1 MNPKFGLSYLLLKS
15 RRNSRGFT
23 LIELLVTLIVG
34 SIIVG
39 GLLYL
44 VIELLQVNR
53 REEVLTR
60 TQQDMQRALD
70 YISRDVREAVYVY
83 PQPTAVVDP
92 DTPPD
97 DTDTLLTQLA
107 GSLPTNAEPI
117 LAFWRFDPVDVG
129 QITTAACTSK
139 SAECNTLRVRQGTY
153 SLVLY
158 LQQQNAASDIWGG
171 KSRILRYELSK
182 YSNIRTLQQ
191 RRGYSD
197 PSGACNSFRYWSKP
211 PGRDSSNPCDSG
223 NTGTPAS
230 SVLVLTDYVNWLDNA
245 PTAQTLC
252 PTGYTQTPDS
262 DPNTPTVFPRSF
274 HVCVSSGTATAG
286 ATGANQVVRVYLQ
299 GSVYEP
305 NNQTAPLGFLARASS
320 LPTLESEILVRGVLD
335 KNPS

>member
-1 MNPKFGLSYLLLKS
+1 MSNISPKFDLSYLLLKS
-15 RRNSRGFT
+15 RKKSRGFT

-44 VIELLQVNR
+44 VIELLQINR

-83 PQPTAVVDP
+83 SQPNAVVDP
-92 DTPPD
+92 DTKNPD
-97 DTDTLLTQLA
+97 PTDTLLAQLT
-107 GSLPTNAEPI
+107 GSLPTGAEPI

-129 QITTAACTSK
+129 QITTAACNSK
-139 SAECNTLRVRQGTY
+139 ETECNTLRVRQGTY
-153 SLVLY
+153 TLVLY
-158 LQQQNAASDIWGG
+158 LQQQNAANDIWGG

-182 YSNIRTLQQ
+182 YSNLSTLQQ
-191 RRGYSD
+191 RKGYSD
-197 PSGACNSFRYWSKP
+197 PGGNCNSFRHWSKP
-211 PGRDSSNPCDSG
+211 PGRDTGDPCDPG

-230 SVLVLTDYVNWLDNA
+230 SVLVLTDYVNRPDT

-252 PTGYTQTPDS
+252 PTGYIQTPAI
-262 DPNTPTVFPRSF
+262 PKSF
-274 HVCVSSGTATAG
+274 HVCVSSGTATPG
-286 ATGANQVVRVYLQ
+286 AAGANQVVRVYLQ

-305 NNQTAPLGFLARASS
+305 NNQTSPLGFLAQASS

-335 KNPS
+335 KNPQ

>member
-97 DTDTLLTQLA
+97 DTDTLLAQLT
-107 GSLPTNAEPI
+107 GSLPTGAEPI

-211 PGRDSSNPCDSG
+211 PGRDSANPCDSG

-274 HVCVSSGTATAG
+274 HVCVSSGTADAG
-286 ATGANQVVRVYLQ
+286 VIGANQVVRVYLQ
-299 GSVYEP
+299 GSVYERDQ
-305 NNQTAPLGFLARASS
+305 NSPLGFLAQASS

>member
-1 MNPKFGLSYLLLKS
+1 MSNMNPKFGLSYLLLKS
-15 RRNSRGFT
+15 RRNTRGFT

-83 PQPTAVVDP
+83 PQPTVVVDP
-92 DTPPD
+92 DTPPVA
-97 DTDTLLTQLA
+97 TDTLLAQLT
-107 GSLPTNAEPI
+107 GSLPTGAEPI

-230 SVLVLTDYVNWLDNA
+230 SVLVLTDYVNLPDT

-252 PTGYTQTPDS
+252 PTGYTQTPAI
-262 DPNTPTVFPRSF
+262 PKSF

>member
-1 MNPKFGLSYLLLKS
+1 MATKS
-15 RRNSRGFT
+15 FNSQFFLRLVKVRKSGVRGFT

-34 SIIVG
+34 SIIVAG
-39 GLLYL
+39 MLYL
-44 VIELLQVNR
+44 VIELLQINR

-83 PQPTAVVDP
+83 PQPTAIVDP
-92 DTPPD
+92 ADPPVT
-97 DTDTLLTQLA
+97 TDTLLAQLT
-107 GSLPTNAEPI
+107 GSLPTGAEPI
-117 LAFWRFDPVDVG
+117 LAFWRFDPVDVS
-129 QITTAACTSK
+129 QISTAACNSN

-158 LQQQNAASDIWGG
+158 LQQQNAATDIWGG

-182 YSNIRTLQQ
+182 YSNLSTLQQ

-197 PSGACNSFRYWSKP
+197 PSSACNSFRHWSRP
-211 PGRDSSNPCDSG
+211 PGRDSANPCDSG

-230 SVLVLTDYVNWLDNA
+230 SVLVLTDYVNLPDT

-252 PTGYTQTPDS
+252 PTGYTQTPAI
-262 DPNTPTVFPRSF
+262 PKSF
-274 HVCVSSGTATAG
+274 HVCVSSGTADAG
-286 ATGANQVVRVYLQ
+286 AIGANQVVRVYLQ

-305 NNQTAPLGFLARASS
+305 TNQTAPLGFLAQASS
-320 LPTLESEILVRGVLD
+320 LPTLESEILVRGILD
-335 KNPS
+335 KNPQ

>member
-1 MNPKFGLSYLLLKS
+1 MATKQLGSQLFFRLLKF
-15 RRNSRGFT
+15 RRADAKGFT

-34 SIIVG
+34 SIIVAG
-39 GLLYL
+39 MLYL
-44 VIELLQVNR
+44 VIELLQINR

-83 PQPTAVVDP
+83 PKPTAVVDP
-92 DTPPD
+92 ATPPVA
-97 DTDTLLTQLA
+97 TDTLLAQLT
-107 GSLPTNAEPI
+107 GSLPTGAEPI

-129 QITTAACTSK
+129 QIDSQLCAVNNPK
-139 SAECNTLRVRQGTY
+139 EAECNTLKVRQGTY

-158 LQQQNAASDIWGG
+158 LQQKNLATDIWGG

-182 YSNIRTLQQ
+182 YSNLKTLQQ

-211 PGRDSSNPCDSG
+211 PGRDSANPCDSG

-230 SVLVLTDYVNWLDNA
+230 SVLVLTDYVNWLDDA

-252 PTGYTQTPDS
+252 PTGYTQTPAI
-262 DPNTPTVFPRSF
+262 PKSF
-274 HVCVSSGTATAG
+274 HVCVSSGTADAG
-286 ATGANQVVRVYLQ
+286 VIGANQVVRVYLQ
-299 GSVYEP
+299 GSVYERDQ
-305 NNQTAPLGFLARASS
+305 NSPLGFLAQASS

>member
-211 PGRDSSNPCDSG
+211 PGRDSANPCDSG

-230 SVLVLTDYVNWLDNA
+230 SVLVLTDYVNLPDT

-252 PTGYTQTPDS
+252 PTGYTQTPAI
-262 DPNTPTVFPRSF
+262 PKSF

>member
-1 MNPKFGLSYLLLKS
+1 MATKQLGSQLFFRLLKF
-15 RRNSRGFT
+15 RRADAKGFT

-34 SIIVG
+34 SIIVAG
-39 GLLYL
+39 MLYL
-44 VIELLQVNR
+44 VIELLQINR

-83 PQPTAVVDP
+83 PKPTAVVDP
-92 DTPPD
+92 ATPPVA
-97 DTDTLLTQLA
+97 TDTLLAQLT
-107 GSLPTNAEPI
+107 GSLPTGAEPI

-230 SVLVLTDYVNWLDNA
+230 SVLVLTDYVNLPDT
-245 PTAQTLC
+245 PTAQNLC
-252 PTGYTQTPDS
+252 PTGYTQTPAI
-262 DPNTPTVFPRSF
+262 PKSF

>member
-1 MNPKFGLSYLLLKS
+1 MKPKFGLSYLLLKS
-15 RRNSRGFT
+15 RKNSRGFT

-44 VIELLQVNR
+44 VIELLRINR

-83 PQPTAVVDP
+83 PRPGAVVSP
-92 DTPPD
+92 ATPPVA
-97 DTDTLLTQLA
+97 TDTLLAQLA
-107 GSLPTNAEPI
+107 GSLPANAEPI
-117 LAFWRFDPVDVG
+117 LAFWRFDPVDVS
-129 QITTAACTSK
+129 QITTATCTSR

-182 YSNIRTLQQ
+182 YSNLSTLQQ

-197 PSGACNSFRYWSKP
+197 PSGTCNSFRYWSRP
-211 PGRDSSNPCDSG
+211 PGRDPGNPCD
-223 NTGTPAS
+223 AS
-230 SVLVLTDYVNWLDNA
+230 NVGAPQRSVAVLTDYVNWPANT

-252 PTGYTQTPDS
+252 PTDYTQTPAI
-262 DPNTPTVFPRSF
+262 PKSF
-274 HVCVSSGTATAG
+274 HVCVSSGTADAG
-286 ATGANQVVRVYLQ
+286 AIGANQVVRVYLQ
-299 GSVYEP
+299 GSVYERDQ
-305 NNQTAPLGFLARASS
+305 NSPLGFLAQASS

-335 KNPS
+335 KNPQ

>member
-1 MNPKFGLSYLLLKS
+1 
-15 RRNSRGFT
+15 
-23 LIELLVTLIVG
+23 
-34 SIIVG
+34 VG

-92 DTPPD
+92 DTPPVA
-97 DTDTLLTQLA
+97 TDTLLAQLT
-107 GSLPTNAEPI
+107 GSLPTGAEPI

-230 SVLVLTDYVNWLDNA
+230 SVLVLTDYVNLPDT

-252 PTGYTQTPDS
+252 PTGYTQTPAI
-262 DPNTPTVFPRSF
+262 PKSF

>member
-1 MNPKFGLSYLLLKS
+1 MSNMNPKFGLSYLLLKS
-15 RRNSRGFT
+15 RRNTRGFT

-83 PQPTAVVDP
+83 PQPTVVVDP
-92 DTPPD
+92 DTPPVA
-97 DTDTLLTQLA
+97 TDTLLAQLT
-107 GSLPTNAEPI
+107 GSLPTGAEPI

-129 QITTAACTSK
+129 QIDSQLCAVNNPK
-139 SAECNTLRVRQGTY
+139 EAECNTLKVRQGTY

-158 LQQQNAASDIWGG
+158 LQQKNLATDIWGG

-182 YSNIRTLQQ
+182 YSNLSTLQQ

-211 PGRDSSNPCDSG
+211 PGRDSANPCDSG

-230 SVLVLTDYVNWLDNA
+230 SVLVLTDYVNLPDT

-252 PTGYTQTPDS
+252 PTGYTQTPA
-262 DPNTPTVFPRSF
+262 TPKSF
-274 HVCVSSGTATAG
+274 HVCISSGTADAG
-286 ATGANQVVRVYLQ
+286 ATGANQVVKVYLQ
-299 GSVYEP
+299 GSVYERDQ
-305 NNQTAPLGFLARASS
+305 NSPLGFLARASS

>member
-15 RRNSRGFT
+15 RRNTRGFT

-97 DTDTLLTQLA
+97 DTDTLLAQLT
-107 GSLPTNAEPI
+107 GSLPTGAEPI

-211 PGRDSSNPCDSG
+211 PGRDSANPCDSG